1 MTMDNLFSNK
11 IFSGLAVALA
21 LFSATPAAQ
30 AALVTYNYTITGY
43 VLVGDEL
50 DPNVYNLTGNFGLPN
65 ESITATGTFTADL
78 GTSGN
83 ESGQVFFATGSGN
96 TMTIDLNGTFL
107 YATDDS
113 GYGTGIGPSLTFSS
127 GSLFDFDFQKPAS
140 PAFNSSFL
148 SFDDFDLMYGEWT
161 SLNLT
166 VVPTV
171 VPVPAAVW
179 LFGSGLLGLVGIAR
193 ARSRE

>member
-1 MTMDNLFSNK
+1 MKYSNK
-11 IFSGLAVALA
+11 LFAGFVLGLALTCTMPMAR
-21 LFSATPAAQ
+21 AAS
-30 AALVTYNYTITGY
+30 TIYNFTITGD

-50 DPNVYNLTGNFGLPN
+50 SPNAYNLTGNFGLPG

-78 GTSGN
+78 GTIGSETGAV
-83 ESGQVFFATGSGN
+83 SFATLSGN
-96 TMTIDLNGTFL
+96 TMTIDLNGTLL
-107 YATDDS
+107 YAADDDD
-113 GYGTGIGPSLTFSS
+113 YGTGGGPTLTFA
-127 GSLFDFDFQKPAS
+127 GGQLTDFDFMKTSS

-148 SFDDFDLMYGEWT
+148 SFDDFDSMYGEWT
-161 SLNLT
+161 NLTLT

-193 ARSRE
+193 SKRK